1 MPVISRLQMS
11 LSKKIGLGVVFII
24 GFFIC
29 LTTALRMQT
38 LVRAANASEQT
49 WESCPANMWS
59 FIEVAVGV
67 ICACLI
73 SLRKILSMIWPDAL
87 RKSRKDSNY
96 SPHNA
101 YGSGANGG
109 ASRRTG
115 PAPGS
120 RKLDDNDDDEEYR
133 LEHTSTFSKQNGTNY
148 DPDGKLLGTSDFA
161 IMPHSRNE
169 SQEHIIDPN
178 RTILVKKD
186 ITIMRQPN

>member
-1 MPVISRLQMS
+1 MS
-11 LSKKIGLGVVFII
+11 LSKKIGLTVVFVI

-38 LVRAANASEQT
+38 LVRAVNASEQT

-73 SLRKILSMIWPDAL
+73 SLRKILSMIWPDSL
-87 RKSRKDSNY
+87 RRTKKSSDYNG
-96 SPHNA
+96 

-109 ASRRTG
+109 SKRTG

-120 RKLDDNDDDEEYR
+120 QKLDDDEENTYR
-133 LEHTSTFSKQNGTNY
+133 LEHSSTFSKQNCINY
-148 DPDGKLLGTSDFA
+148 DPDGKLLGSSEFA
-161 IMPHSRNE
+161 IMTGRNE
-169 SQEHIIDPN
+169 SQERIIDPSRN
-178 RTILVKKD
+178 ILVKKD
-186 ITIMRQPN
+186 VVVMRQPK

>member
-1 MPVISRLQMS
+1 MPIPVISRLHMS
-11 LSKKIGLGVVFII
+11 LSKKIGLCIVFVI

-73 SLRKILSMIWPDAL
+73 SLRKILSMIWPDSL
-87 RKSRKDSNY
+87 RRTKKSSDY
-96 SPHNA
+96 HV
-101 YGSGANGG
+101 YGSGANG

-120 RKLDDNDDDEEYR
+120 QKLDDDDENVYR
-133 LEHTSTFSKQNGTNY
+133 LEHVNTFSRQNGTNY
-148 DPDGKLLGTSDFA
+148 DPNGKLLGASEFEV
-161 IMPHSRNE
+161 MSERNE
-169 SQEHIIDPN
+169 SQEHIIGTN
-178 RTILVKKD
+178 RSIMVKKD
-186 ITIMRQPN
+186 VVITRQP